1 MNLDQKQLT
10 TLMKIRTAA
19 KLAEIDPDIAV
30 GLAMT
35 ESSLGKY
42 QKSKTGAK
50 GVFQLTSIAM
60 KDLLQWMEK
69 NDDDVVDILCG
80 VAFLY
85 LLTKR
90 HGSEEKALEHYCD
103 PNDRGFYM
111 DRVKKFAKE
120 LSGNPG

>member
-19 KLAEIDPDIAV
+19 KLAEIDPDLAV

-35 ESSLGKY
+35 ESSLGKA
-42 QKSKTGAK
+42 QESPTGAK
-50 GVFQLTSIAM
+50 GVFQMSTIAM
-60 KDLLQWMEK
+60 KDLLQEMK
-69 NDDDVVDILCG
+69 KKDDDIIDILCG

-90 HGSEEKALEHYCD
+90 HGSTEAALSHYCD
-103 PNDRGFYM
+103 PKDRSFYM
-111 DRVKKFAKE
+111 DRVKKFAEELKE
-120 LSGNPG
+120 VGK